1 MPALDQQ
8 QIDHLSRLM
17 DERWSREFSEIRA
30 LTAGMDEERQRVA
43 LGERAADTADN
54 GRRTQRMKPCSIPCL
69 RLMKPLFD
77 RICRTCV
84 MSLRLVSESRPESMA
99 SASTATAISGMNA
112 SSPTRQPSAVLIAS
126 ANMNTGRPPAK
137 GAPSSCSSLRGMS

>member
-43 LGERAADTADN
+43 LGERAADTADEALLD
-54 GRRTQRMKPCSIPCL
+54 TL
-69 RLMKPLFD
+69 
-77 RICRTCV
+77 
-84 MSLRLVSESRPESMA
+84 
-99 SASTATAISGMNA
+99 
-112 SSPTRQPSAVLIAS
+112 SAVDEALIRQNLQDVRDVS
-126 ANMNTGRPPAK
+126 AARERIKTGKYGECIDCDSDIRYERLLAYPTAK
-137 GAPSSCSSLRGMS
+137 RCIDCQREHEHRKAAGEGRSI